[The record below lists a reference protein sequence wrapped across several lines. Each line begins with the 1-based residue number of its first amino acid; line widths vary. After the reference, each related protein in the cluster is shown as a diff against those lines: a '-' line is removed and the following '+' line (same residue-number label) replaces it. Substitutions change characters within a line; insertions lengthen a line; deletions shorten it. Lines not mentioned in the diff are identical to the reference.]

1 MFQSE
6 SGKRTASIAARRM
19 ILGLVLKYRNGMLFV
34 FRRGY
39 ASALSVSNWFSLT
52 RPVGAKKCP
61 QAQCGFCTR
70 WSPATFGCSP

>member
-1 MFQSE
+1 
-6 SGKRTASIAARRM
+6 
-19 ILGLVLKYRNGMLFV
+19 
-34 FRRGY
+34 
-39 ASALSVSNWFSLT
+39 LSVSNWFSLT